1 MRRSVL
7 TGRRL
12 LLPLLVGCTPSP
24 QGRPGPEPQVA
35 ERPTAPVVVASIPSA
50 PAAVPD
56 AGAVNVEASIEA
68 LARPYARSEPRV
80 LYTWTTPEQL
90 AELKGGTAVLSR
102 DSSKV
107 QGHAN
112 VDHYLSLHAHRK
124 TRAKTPLGWTAS
136 VLFQK
141 AFARKRFA
149 WITALGT
156 VRGLGG
162 APYGSVLMRI
172 TLRPEAIHV
181 NVRGTTFSA
190 DGKDLP
196 MSDLARYAPRI
207 GAAFFDT
214 REYQEYFVPN
224 ESMIA
229 EIAVGTP
236 DIEKEL
242 ADERHL
248 LAEVRRELV
257 ASGRLHPAAHVLFAG
272 KVPATVAE
280 LVAYEDALEKVAASF
295 PREPFVRR
303 LESAPSSLGEARASG
318 ASSELRPPLAL
329 LCRESGRQA
338 LPSDSSFPQPM
349 FRLTCTPGDVCI
361 QSGSSRDPFC
371 EPSPSPFE

>member
-1 MRRSVL
+1 MA

-24 QGRPGPEPQVA
+24 QSRSEPQQ
-35 ERPTAPVVVASIPSA
+35 PSTSGTTAPVIVASIPSA
-50 PAAVPD
+50 APAVAD
-56 AGAVNVEASIEA
+56 AGGVSPEPSLEGLV
-68 LARPYARSEPRV
+68 RPYASRNPRV

-90 AELKGGTAVLSR
+90 AELKAGAAVLSR

-107 QGHAN
+107 HGHAN

-124 TRAKTPLGWTAS
+124 TGATTALGYTAN
-136 VLFQK
+136 VLFRK

-149 WITALGT
+149 WTTALGT

-172 TLRPEAIHV
+172 TLRPEALHV
-181 NVRGTTFSA
+181 DVRSTHFVA
-190 DGKDLP
+190 DGQDLP
-196 MSDLARYAPRI
+196 MADLARYAARI

-214 REYQEYFVPN
+214 RDYREYIVPN

-242 ADERHL
+242 AAERYV
-248 LAEVRRELV
+248 LAEARKAFA
-257 ASGRLHPAAHVLFAG
+257 ASGQLHPAARALFAG
-272 KVPATVAE
+272 KAPATVAE

-303 LESAPSSLGEARASG
+303 LERPPFSLGNV
-318 ASSELRPPLAL
+318 RPPLAL

-338 LPSDSSFPQPM
+338 LRTDSTFPQPM
-349 FRLTCTPGDVCI
+349 YRLNCTPDDVCS
-361 QSGSSRDPFC
+361 QRGTSRDPYC